1 MTTHLSDSIPSLL
14 YRERSYRLS
23 QTLGNRSIGSM
34 KKQSGI
40 KPFLRWAGGKQWL
53 SSRLTELI
61 PAGIGT
67 YFEPFLGGGSLYFSA
82 LPGKAILSD
91 VNLRLIETYQ
101 AIKDEP
107 CAVIS
112 ALERWNNDEQTYYKV
127 READFADSTVD
138 RVAQLI
144 YLNRTCWNG
153 LYRVNRQGKFNVPFG
168 YHSRAVFEV
177 QHLLEVSHALQSAE
191 LRCSDFDQVV
201 CNAEQGDFVYLD
213 PPYTSLHANNGFTQY
228 NETLFSWQDQ
238 QRLGRTAVELVERG
252 CHVVVSNASHDS
264 ILELYPGFSHRQ
276 VSRHSILAASSQ
288 FRRVTTEF
296 LLASEPSLFQAI
308 DK

>member
-1 MTTHLSDSIPSLL
+1 
-14 YRERSYRLS
+14 
-23 QTLGNRSIGSM
+23 M
-34 KKQSGI
+34 KKQNGI
-40 KPFLRWAGGKQWL
+40 KPILRWAGGKQWL
-53 SSRLTELI
+53 SSRLAELI

-67 YFEPFLGGGSLYFSA
+67 YFEPFLGGGSLYFNA

-91 VNLRLIETYQ
+91 VNLRLVETYQ

-112 ALERWNNDEQTYYKV
+112 ALERWSNDEHTYYRV
-127 READFADSTVD
+127 READFADSTID
-138 RVAQLI
+138 RVAQFI

-168 YHSRAVFEV
+168 YHGRAVFDA
-177 QHLLEVSHALQSAE
+177 QHLLEVSYALVNAE
-191 LRCSDFDQVV
+191 MQCGDFDQVV
-201 CNAEQGDFVYLD
+201 RHAKQGDFVYLD
-213 PPYTSLHANNGFTQY
+213 PPYTSLHSNSGFTQY
-228 NETLFSWQDQ
+228 NENLFSWQDQ

-276 VSRHSILAASSQ
+276 VSRHSILAASPK
-288 FRRVTTEF
+288 FRRVTTEL
-296 LLASEPSLFQAI
+296 LLASEPNLFHAI
-308 DK
+308 DR